1 MRGNAASGILVGV
14 LLLGLA
20 LAGPCLGA
28 DEGMQ
33 LKPRALRPSETLSV
47 TPGVRIDPSKKVFV
61 RLIGP
66 TQIDDLAADASQVS
80 RGRLRV
86 VLPKQM
92 RQGKYDVELVTEIGE
107 VLEKGGK
114 LKILAT
120 EMPAINK
127 IVPHPSYAVDG
138 IYTFELQGENF
149 GNDANEN
156 LIRINDVPVH
166 FERYVTDRGRRAT
179 AADCQGKFPCLVG
192 NRRRLQVFGL
202 SLEKQPFF
210 RPMNVSVQV
219 DSLTSADQPLLL
231 SWVGR
236 GTPVLIA
243 FGVLGFL
250 SLIVYVLAR
259 EKAKPY
265 YRTKKKKWYQ
275 PIIYLFIEPESNTY
289 SLSRLQLILWTAA
302 AIVAYVY
309 LAASQ
314 SLVQW
319 KWQLADVPEGLPT
332 LLGLS
337 VGTTALAIG
346 ATESR
351 GGKGAGPVHP
361 GFGDFITTGGVLAP
375 ERLQFFLWTI
385 IGVFGFVTATLAQD
399 PATVTQ
405 LPKVPDNFLPLMGVS
420 AGGYLAGKFVRK
432 PGPVIKQL
440 DPRPPYAAGAPFPA
454 GIRIVGANLSPRAQ
468 VAINGVP
475 ITSGDVIVPP
485 PQSDV
490 AEFVTELVV
499 TPAAAAAA
507 VAASPAPAAG
517 AAISAAPGASAIKGV
532 ASVKVVNPDGQSADL

>member
-1 MRGNAASGILVGV
+1 MRESSASGILFG
-14 LLLGLA
+14 LLLAGLA
-20 LAGPCLGA
+20 LAGPCLAA

-33 LKPRALRPSETLSV
+33 LKPRALRPGDTLSV
-47 TPGVRIDPSKKVFV
+47 TPGVRLDASKKVFV
-61 RLIGP
+61 RLLGP
-66 TQIDDLAADASQVS
+66 SQIDDLPVDASQVS

-92 RQGKYDVELVTEIGE
+92 RQGRYEAQLVTEVGE
-107 VLEKGGK
+107 VLDKGAT

-120 EMPAINK
+120 ETPTITQ
-127 IVPHPSYAVDG
+127 IVPHPSYAVNG
-138 IYTFELQGENF
+138 TYTFELLGENF
-149 GNDANEN
+149 GNAADEN
-156 LIRINDVPVH
+156 LVRINGVPVH
-166 FERYVTDRGRRAT
+166 FEKYVNDRGRRAT
-179 AADCQGKFPCLVG
+179 VADCQEKFPCLVG
-192 NRRRLQVFGL
+192 TRRRLQVFGL

-219 DSLTSADQPLLL
+219 DTLTSGEQPLLL
-231 SWVGR
+231 SWVSR
-236 GTPVLIA
+236 STPAVIA
-243 FGVLGFL
+243 FGALGIL
-250 SLIVYVLAR
+250 SLIVYLLAR
-259 EKAKPY
+259 EKAKS
-265 YRTKKKKWYQ
+265 YRSVRKWYD
-275 PIIYLFIEPESNTY
+275 PIAYLFIEPDSNTY

-302 AIVAYVY
+302 AIVAYIY

-346 ATESR
+346 ATGAR
-351 GGKGAGPVHP
+351 GSKGAGPIHP

-375 ERLQFFLWTI
+375 ERLQFFLWTV

-440 DPRPPYAAGAPFPA
+440 DPSPPYPTGAPLPA
-454 GIRIVGANLSPRAQ
+454 GIRIVGANLSPLAQ
-468 VAINGVP
+468 VAVNGVP
-475 ITSGDVIVPP
+475 VTSGDVTVPP
-485 PQSDV
+485 PQSAA

-499 TPAAAAAA
+499 TPAAAARA
-507 VAASPAPAAG
+507 VAASPAPTAG
-517 AAISAAPGASAIKGV
+517 AAAPAAPGAGAVTGV
-532 ASVKVVNPDGQSADL
+532 PSVKVVNPDGQSADL

>member
-1 MRGNAASGILVGV
+1 MLVGV
-14 LLLGLA
+14 LLVGLA
-20 LAGPCLGA
+20 VASPCLGA
-28 DEGMQ
+28 EEGMQ
-33 LKPRALRPSETLSV
+33 VKPRALRPGDTLSV
-47 TPGVRIDPSKKVFV
+47 TPGLRLDARKNVLVRILGPS
-61 RLIGP
+61 
-66 TQIDDLAADASQVS
+66 QIDDLPVEASQVS

-92 RQGKYDVELVTEIGE
+92 RQGKYDVELVTDTGE
-107 VLEKGGK
+107 VLDKGAK

-120 EMPAINK
+120 ETPAIAK

-138 IYTFELQGENF
+138 IYTFELLGENF
-149 GNDANEN
+149 GNDAGDNVV
-156 LIRINDVPVH
+156 RINDLPVH
-166 FERYVTDRGRRAT
+166 FERYVTDRARRAT
-179 AADCQGKFPCLVG
+179 VADCQGQFPCLVG
-192 NRRRLQVFGL
+192 NRRRMQIFGL
-202 SLEKQPFF
+202 SLEKQPFY

-219 DSLTSADQPLLL
+219 DSMISREQSLLL
-231 SWVGR
+231 SWASR
-236 GTPVLIA
+236 STPALIA
-243 FGVLGFL
+243 FGALGIL
-250 SLIVYVLAR
+250 SVIVYVLAR
-259 EKAKPY
+259 EK
-265 YRTKKKKWYQ
+265 TKRSRPANKWYQ
-275 PIIYLFIEPESNTY
+275 TIAYLFTEPESNTY

-332 LLGLS
+332 MLGLS
-337 VGTTALAIG
+337 GGTTALAIG
-346 ATESR
+346 ATEAR

-375 ERLQFFLWTI
+375 ERLQFFLWTV

-440 DPRPPYAAGAPFPA
+440 DPPPPYPTGAPLAA

-468 VAINGVP
+468 VAINGIPV
-475 ITSGDVIVPP
+475 TSGGVKPP
-485 PQSDV
+485 PPESDA
-490 AEFVTELVV
+490 AEFVTELLVSA
-499 TPAAAAAA
+499 AAAAAA
-507 VAASPAPAAG
+507 VAASPAPPADAA
-517 AAISAAPGASAIKGV
+517 APAAPGAGAVTGV
-532 ASVKVVNPDGQSADL
+532 PSVKVINPDGQGAEL